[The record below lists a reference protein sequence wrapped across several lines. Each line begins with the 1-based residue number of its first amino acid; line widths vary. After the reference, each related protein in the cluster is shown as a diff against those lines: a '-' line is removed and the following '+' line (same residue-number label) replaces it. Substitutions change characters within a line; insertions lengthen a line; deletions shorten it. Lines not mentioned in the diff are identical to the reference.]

1 MAAHRYP
8 VNPITGLRSSARA
21 SARQQWLLLGAVLL
35 AVGLFGLWNRA
46 TEYRELQSEQQDLLE
61 VQAAAVETN
70 LSQLLLGLGAGLRG
84 VRADLPQWS
93 AAVAA
98 PAASRRLKALSD
110 AIPGVQS
117 MLLLAADGR
126 VLAASRPGSIGLE
139 LGSRED
145 FKQVRSQS
153 QSKTQAQARPASAR
167 LWLSAPFVN
176 EAGSFSMNI
185 TVAVMVAN
193 GAADGAAGGAAD
205 GAANGAANGTAE
217 RAFGGA
223 ISATLEPA
231 YLQKLL
237 HATLYAPDVW
247 AGLAHGDGGVPI
259 IEPRIERVIGTNVDK
274 PGSMF
279 RRHRESG
286 RASTVLTGRV
296 TSTGDVR
303 VIAQRTVQP
312 AALNLDKPI
321 IVAVSRSQDA
331 MLAPWWRQTLA
342 TVLLYTLLCA
352 ASSAALVAMQRR
364 QSTVLRLEQQREAT
378 ARQSAERLELAL
390 RGADLALWD
399 ADLRSLSS
407 TVNERWSSML
417 GLPHQPVLT
426 DPQAWSSRVHPDD
439 WERVNAAQQAHVDGR
454 TERFEAVYRMRHADG
469 HWIWILD
476 RAQVLERDASGKA
489 LRMAGTHMD
498 TTGWM
503 EGQQAL
509 ERSEQSLATTLQ
521 SIGDAVIATDP
532 LGLVVRMNATAE
544 RLTGWSAREATGQP
558 LARVFRIVTAP
569 TRQPASDPV
578 RAVLAHGQVIGLAND
593 TVLLSRDGSEYQIA
607 DSAAP
612 IRAADGEV
620 TGVVLVFSDVTERY
634 RVQQALRANEERLR
648 SLLDNLQ
655 AGVLVF
661 GADGQLQD
669 ANPAAR
675 RIAGLSLEQM
685 QGQLPLSPNWALL
698 EEDQTPL
705 TRERQPVNQVLASG
719 QALKSL
725 VMGVRRPDLPR
736 PLWVLANAY
745 PVLDAAGGIEQVVV
759 TFSDITERKEAEAQ
773 RLAQERQRRD
783 SHKLEA
789 IGTLAGG
796 IAHDFNNIL
805 AAILGNL
812 ALARQDLANWQQG
825 QMKEGLLD
833 PQVVSASLEQINR
846 AALRARDL
854 VQQILSFSRQDA
866 GGFKPLLLAPVV
878 EETLSLLRSTL
889 PAGVRLDAVLPTEQL
904 RVHGDSTQLQQ
915 VLLNLCTNAW
925 HALPAQGGVSGRI
938 EVGLEAATDERVHL
952 WVRDNG
958 SGMDDATR
966 QRIFDPFFTTKTVG
980 QGTGLGL
987 SVVHGIVG
995 AHGGT
1000 IVLDTA
1006 PGQGSTFH
1014 LYLPRLTSDW
1024 SDLAPVQPP
1033 APPAHGG
1040 GQHVLYIDDDEV
1052 MVLMVERL
1060 LQRAGFRVSGF
1071 SDAKLALARVRAHPD
1086 DFDAVVT
1093 DFNMPGL
1100 SGLQVAQ
1107 ELARIRP
1114 ALPVVISS
1122 GFLTDALREQAA
1134 AAGVRAVMQKERT
1147 IEDLA
1152 DVVVRVLAAGAH

>member
-1 MAAHRYP
+1 M
-8 VNPITGLRSSARA
+8 NLTI
-21 SARQQWLLLGAVLL
+21 AV
-35 AVGLFGLWNRA
+35 V
-46 TEYRELQSEQQDLLE
+46 
-61 VQAAAVETN
+61 
-70 LSQLLLGLGAGLRG
+70 
-84 VRADLPQWS
+84 
-93 AAVAA
+93 
-98 PAASRRLKALSD
+98 
-110 AIPGVQS
+110 
-117 MLLLAADGR
+117 
-126 VLAASRPGSIGLE
+126 
-139 LGSRED
+139 
-145 FKQVRSQS
+145 
-153 QSKTQAQARPASAR
+153 
-167 LWLSAPFVN
+167 
-176 EAGSFSMNI
+176 
-185 TVAVMVAN
+185 
-193 GAADGAAGGAAD
+193 AADGAFA
-205 GAANGAANGTAE
+205 
-217 RAFGGA
+217 GA
-223 ISATLEPA
+223 ISATLEPD
-231 YLQKLL
+231 YLKTLL

-247 AGLAHGDGGVPI
+247 AGLAHGDGDVPI
-259 IEPRIERVIGTNVDK
+259 TEPRIERVIGTKVDK

-279 RRHRESG
+279 RRHLEAG
-286 RASTVLTGRV
+286 GAATVLTGRLA
-296 TSTGDVR
+296 STGEVR

-312 AALNLDKPI
+312 ASLNLSKPI
-321 IVAVSRSQDA
+321 IVAVSRSLDA

-342 TVLLYTLLCA
+342 SLLLYTLLCV
-352 ASSAALVAMQRR
+352 ASSVALIAMHLR
-364 QSTVLRLEQQREAT
+364 QSTVLRLEQEREAT
-378 ARQSAERLELAL
+378 ERQSAERLQLAL

-399 ADLRSLSS
+399 ADLRSGAS
-407 TVNERWSSML
+407 TVNERWSSMF

-426 DPQAWSSRVHPDD
+426 DPQAWSSRVHPED
-439 WERVNAAQQAHVDGR
+439 WARVNAAQQAHVDGK

-469 HWIWILD
+469 HWVWILD
-476 RAQVLERDASGKA
+476 RAQVLERDPSGKA

-532 LGLVVRMNATAE
+532 LGLVVRMNGTAE
-544 RLTGWSAREATGQP
+544 RLTGWVAQEATGQP

-578 RAVLAHGQVIGLAND
+578 RAVLAHGRVVGLAND

-612 IRAADGEV
+612 IRAAGGEI

-648 SLLDNLQ
+648 SLLNNLQ
-655 AGVLVF
+655 AGVVVHGPDSRVL
-661 GADGQLQD
+661 D
-669 ANPAAR
+669 ANPAACSMV
-675 RIAGLSLEQM
+675 GLTLLQM
-685 QGQLPLSPNWALL
+685 QGMVSIDPYWAFL
-698 EEDQTPL
+698 EEDQSTMPH
-705 TRERQPVNQVLASG
+705 ERFPVCQVLGSK

-725 VMGVRRPDLPR
+725 VMGVRRPDLQR
-736 PLWVLANAY
+736 PLWVLVNAY
-745 PVLDAAGGIEQVVV
+745 PVLDEAGGIDQVVV
-759 TFSDITERKEAEAQ
+759 IFSDITERKEAEARRLVLEGQQ
-773 RLAQERQRRD
+773 RESQ
-783 SHKLEA
+783 KMEA

-812 ALARQDLANWQQG
+812 ALARQDLVNG
-825 QMKEGLLD
+825 HTDSMVDGL
-833 PQVVSASLEQINR
+833 PNPHPVSDSLEQINR

-854 VQQILSFSRQDA
+854 VKQILSFSRQDA
-866 GGFKPLLLAPVV
+866 GGFKALPLAPAV

-889 PAGVRLDAVLPTEQL
+889 PAGVRLDAVLSSEAL
-904 RVHGDSTQLQQ
+904 WVMGDSTQLQQ

-925 HALPAQGGVSGRI
+925 HALPAPGGVSGRI
-938 EVGLEAATDERVHL
+938 EVGLAAATEERVHL

-958 SGMDDATR
+958 SGMDETTR

-1014 LYLPRLTSDW
+1014 IYLPRLTSNL
-1024 SDLAPVQPP
+1024 SALAPMQPP
-1033 APPAHGG
+1033 APRPHGG

-1052 MVLMVERL
+1052 MVLMVDRL
-1060 LQRAGFRVSGF
+1060 LQRAGFRVSALC
-1071 SDAKLALARVRAHPD
+1071 DARLALAKVRAHPN

-1114 ALPVVISS
+1114 TLPVVISS

-1134 AAGVRAVMQKERT
+1134 AAGVRAVVQKERT
-1147 IEDLA
+1147 LEDLA
-1152 DVVVRVLAAGAH
+1152 DVLMAVLPAGPT

>member
-1 MAAHRYP
+1 MAAHRNFA
-8 VNPITGLRSSARA
+8 NPISPLRAPARA

-35 AVGLFGLWNRA
+35 AVGLFGLWNRNA
-46 TEYRELQSEQQDLLE
+46 EYRELQSEQQHLLA
-61 VQAAAVETN
+61 VQTAAVEAN
-70 LSQLLLGLGAGLRG
+70 LSQLLVSLGAALRG
-84 VRADLPQWS
+84 VRADLPQGS
-93 AAVAA
+93 AADIR
-98 PAASRRLKALSD
+98 PMASRRLKALSD
-110 AIPGVQS
+110 AMPGVQS

-126 VLAASRPGSIGLE
+126 VLASSRPGLAGLALE
-139 LGSRED
+139 SRED
-145 FKQVRSQS
+145 FKQVRSQ
-153 QSKTQAQARPASAR
+153 AQAGPGAER

-185 TVAVMVAN
+185 TIAVMAS
-193 GAADGAAGGAAD
+193 DD
-205 GAANGAANGTAE
+205 
-217 RAFGGA
+217 AFGGA
-223 ISATLEPA
+223 ISATLDPA
-231 YLQKLL
+231 YLQTLL

-247 AGLAHGDGGVPI
+247 AALAHGDGGVPI
-259 IEPRIERVIGTNVDK
+259 IEPRLERVIGSNVDK

-279 RRHRESG
+279 RRHLEAG
-286 RASTVLTGRV
+286 GAGTVLTGRIAA
-296 TSTGDVR
+296 TGELR

-321 IVAVSRSQDA
+321 IVAVSRSLDA
-331 MLAPWWRQTLA
+331 MLAPWWRQTL
-342 TVLLYTLLCA
+342 VSLLLYILLCM
-352 ASSAALVAMQRR
+352 ASSVALFAMQRR
-364 QSTVLRLEQQREAT
+364 QSTVLRLEQEREAT
-378 ARQSAERLELAL
+378 ERQSAERLELAL

-399 ADLRSLSS
+399 ADLRNLSS

-426 DPQAWSSRVHPDD
+426 DPQAWSARVHPDD
-439 WERVNAAQQAHVDGR
+439 WDRVNAAQQAHIDGK
-454 TERFEAVYRMRHADG
+454 TDRFEAVYRMRHADG
-469 HWIWILD
+469 HWVWILD
-476 RAQVLERDASGKA
+476 RAQVLQRDASGKA
-489 LRMAGTHMD
+489 LRMVGTHMD
-498 TTGWM
+498 TTWWM

-532 LGLVVRMNATAE
+532 LGQVVRMNATAE
-544 RLTGWSAREATGQP
+544 RLTGWTAREATGQP
-558 LARVFRIVTAP
+558 LASVFRIVTAP
-569 TRQPASDPV
+569 TREPASDPV
-578 RAVLAHGQVIGLAND
+578 RAVLAHGQVVGLAND
-593 TVLLSRDGSEYQIA
+593 TVLLSRDGREYQIA

-612 IRAADGEV
+612 IRAADGDI

-655 AGVLVF
+655 AGVVVHGPDSRVL
-661 GADGQLQD
+661 D
-669 ANPAAR
+669 ANPAACSFF
-675 RIAGLSLEQM
+675 GLTLAQM
-685 QGQLPLSPNWALL
+685 RGKASTDPCWAFL
-698 EEDQTPL
+698 EEDQSSMHHD
-705 TRERQPVNQVLASG
+705 RFPVTQVLGSG

-725 VMGVRRPDLPR
+725 VLGVRRADLPR
-736 PLWVLANAY
+736 PLWVLVNAY
-745 PVLDAAGGIEQVVV
+745 PVLDDAGGIDQVIVI
-759 TFSDITERKEAEAQ
+759 FSDITERKEAEAR
-773 RLAQERQRRD
+773 RLVLEGQRRE
-783 SHKLEA
+783 SQKMEA

-812 ALARQDLANWQQG
+812 ALARQDLAN
-825 QMKEGLLD
+825 KLNDGL
-833 PQVVSASLEQINR
+833 PSPHPVSASLEQINR

-866 GGFKPLLLAPVV
+866 GGFKTVSLAPVV

-889 PAGVRLDAVLPTEQL
+889 PAGVRLDAMLPAEPL
-904 RVHGDSTQLQQ
+904 LVHGDSTQLQQ

-925 HALPAQGGVSGRI
+925 HALPAQGGVSGGSEVSGRI
-938 EVGLEAATDERVHL
+938 EVGLAAATGDRVHL

-958 SGMDDATR
+958 SGMDETTR

-995 AHGGT
+995 AHGGS
-1000 IVLDTA
+1000 IVLDTS

-1014 LYLPRLTSDW
+1014 LYLPRLTSTL
-1024 SDLAPVQPP
+1024 SDLAPVQPAVP
-1033 APPAHGG
+1033 QPHGG
-1040 GQHVLYIDDDEV
+1040 GHHVLYIDDDEV
-1052 MVLMVERL
+1052 MVLMVRQL
-1060 LQRAGFRVSGF
+1060 LQRAGFRVTAL
-1071 SDAKLALARVRAHPD
+1071 SDAALALAQVRANPE

-1107 ELARIRP
+1107 ELGRIRP

-1147 IEDLA
+1147 MEDLTG
-1152 DVVVRVLAAGAH
+1152 VLTGVLAASTR